1 MSVPTHTR
9 AHAHRRTCSNP
20 GSQNWSWN
28 FMVFIFCGPMANS
41 AGAVLGPWWAFL
53 FFKVRQMELLT
64 AMSNSP
70 HEGGSFMMRKFL
82 NSWAGPGFVGHGH
95 MGVPTHTRAHANR
108 RTCRSIYVRRR
119 YCYMLA
125 PGGSAGRKNQSH
137 SLCYYSTDNC
147 LRLC

>member
-82 NSWAGPGFVGHGH
+82 NSWVRRSRPHGRSH
-95 MGVPTHTRAHANR
+95 AHTRPCQPTHMPKHL
-108 RTCRSIYVRRR
+108 CPSSLLLHVS
-119 YCYMLA
+119 
-125 PGGSAGRKNQSH
+125 PGRKCRAEEPIPF
-137 SLCYYSTDNC
+137 SLLLLY
-147 LRLC
+147 R